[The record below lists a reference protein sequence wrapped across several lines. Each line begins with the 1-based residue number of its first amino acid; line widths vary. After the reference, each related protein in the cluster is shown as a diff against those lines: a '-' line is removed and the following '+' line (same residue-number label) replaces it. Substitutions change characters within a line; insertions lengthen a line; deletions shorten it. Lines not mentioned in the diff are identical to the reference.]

1 MKSALIIGVTGQDGA
16 YLAKLLLG
24 KGYRVSGTSRDAQ
37 MANVSGLKA
46 LGVAKEVVIHSAT
59 PADFRSL
66 WQVIERAEPDEIYNL
81 AGQSSVGLSFE
92 QPLETFE
99 SVAVAAIN
107 ILELLRQLGGRA
119 RLYNA
124 CSTECFGNAETPAG
138 EDTPFS
144 PRSPYAVAKAAS
156 RFAVANYR
164 EAYGLYACSG
174 ILSNHESPLRPARF
188 VTRKIV
194 NAACRIARGSDER
207 LSLGNTS
214 VVRDWGH
221 AAEYVDA
228 MWRMLQRDEPRD
240 YVIATGASYSLEQF
254 TAEAFAAAGLSH
266 TDHVDVNPGLYRP
279 TDIQTSRADP
289 SRAGR
294 ELGWK
299 AAMAMPEVAKAM
311 VRAEMDRLSAEENHP

>member
-16 YLAKLLLG
+16 YLAKLLLD

-37 MANVSGLKA
+37 MANVSGLGA
-46 LGVAKEVVIHSAT
+46 LGVTEEVAIHSAT

-66 WQVIERAEPDEIYNL
+66 WQVIEKTGPEEIYNL

-107 ILELLRQLGGRA
+107 ILELLRQLGSRA

-124 CSTECFGNAETPAG
+124 CSTECFGNTETPAG
-138 EDTPFS
+138 EDAPFA
-144 PRSPYAVAKAAS
+144 PRSPYAVAKAAA

-164 EAYGLYACSG
+164 EAYGLFACSG
-174 ILSNHESPLRPARF
+174 ILSNHESHLRPARF

-194 NAACRIARGSDER
+194 SAACRIARGAKER

-221 AAEYVDA
+221 ASEYVDA
-228 MWRMLQRDEPRD
+228 MWRMLQQDTPRD
-240 YVIATGASYSLEQF
+240 YVIATGKSFSLEQF
-254 TAEAFAAAGLSH
+254 TAEAFKAVGLSH

-279 TDIQTSRADP
+279 TDIQVSRADP
-289 SRAGR
+289 SRAES

-299 AAMAMPEVAKAM
+299 ASMAMPEVACDM
-311 VRAEMDRLSAEENHP
+311 VQAEMERMRAEEKHP